1 MSSIVPWP
9 SCGGRSSSIYPTNEG
24 APLISSR
31 RTSGKGWRRKTAT
44 FNVRT
49 IVGAAISLTLQLV
62 WKDMG
67 RDLVEEDFAP
77 NIKSWRITDT
87 TLPKER
93 RRQEKEREPGEDL
106 LLRHLHQVL
115 RPSHLHLCHPSLS
128 FCTICSSFNTVGISI
143 HSLWGFLDG

>member
-31 RTSGKGWRRKTAT
+31 RTSGNGWQRKTAT

-87 TLPKER
+87 TLPKKGGER
-93 RRQEKEREPGEDL
+93 KKNENLARIFLCVISTRSCALPISTSAIL
-106 LLRHLHQVL
+106 VF
-115 RPSHLHLCHPSLS
+115 PSALFAAASTRLA
-128 FCTICSSFNTVGISI
+128 
-143 HSLWGFLDG
+143 